1 MIRAHTAAMIGL
13 AFSEGQRLRSLMVL
27 IASSA
32 IFTVS
37 LGTTNPDWSIQGV
50 MLLLTAMLLVQWRA
64 SLFAPAGTQL
74 ELPIPIRRQ
83 TSEWVTSVLQA
94 VSVGVVSL
102 LMGIVGIVGLQG
114 PIQAKVSLM
123 DHLLIDVVVGTL
135 LLILTLML
143 MGRYRWGVGSQ
154 REIMI
159 WSSGPVI
166 AVISLLAVVLR
177 VPEPVVYALWLGVL
191 VALIVTAIL
200 LIGRLVGKVRS
211 WSASTSSDDMTVFRS
226 GRDAEGRLVSDGR
239 SGILRAT
246 GWLVGGDFVG
256 GCLLWVAF
264 SSWMVKDVGLA
275 ASQAQNF
282 ILPVS
287 MALMLGIR
295 VLALASPMGQVGM
308 VGGFQSWGAQP
319 WSLIPLPR
327 IAIQRALLRHIGIV
341 ALVSIGLNIAFL
353 FVWGVITDALVWT
366 PQHSMLRDLIGG
378 MAQSM
383 AILTAIM
390 SMALMMVGT
399 GLRGTIPVACVAAG
413 AILSVLVY
421 VDNVPVPGPLSVY
434 ISPAIANA
442 ISVAVLMLGVW
453 FIHSH
458 RAGKAAPAG

>member
-1 MIRAHTAAMIGL
+1 MIGL

-166 AVISLLAVVLR
+166 AVISLL
-177 VPEPVVYALWLGVL
+177 
-191 VALIVTAIL
+191 
-200 LIGRLVGKVRS
+200 
-211 WSASTSSDDMTVFRS
+211 
-226 GRDAEGRLVSDGR
+226 
-239 SGILRAT
+239 
-246 GWLVGGDFVG
+246 
-256 GCLLWVAF
+256 
-264 SSWMVKDVGLA
+264 
-275 ASQAQNF
+275 
-282 ILPVS
+282 
-287 MALMLGIR
+287 
-295 VLALASPMGQVGM
+295 
-308 VGGFQSWGAQP
+308 
-319 WSLIPLPR
+319 
-327 IAIQRALLRHIGIV
+327 
-341 ALVSIGLNIAFL
+341 
-353 FVWGVITDALVWT
+353 
-366 PQHSMLRDLIGG
+366 
-378 MAQSM
+378 
-383 AILTAIM
+383 
-390 SMALMMVGT
+390 
-399 GLRGTIPVACVAAG
+399 
-413 AILSVLVY
+413 
-421 VDNVPVPGPLSVY
+421 
-434 ISPAIANA
+434 
-442 ISVAVLMLGVW
+442 
-453 FIHSH
+453 
-458 RAGKAAPAG
+458 